1 MFCKEKVEKKID
13 VSKNV
18 EGGGRDTPPS
28 PFPLIQSLMVLYL
41 SRAALLDRILDTVDE
56 ETNFINVDER
66 NKQVEETSSHKG
78 GRANNK
84 NFSSEP
90 YSLV

>member
-1 MFCKEKVEKKID
+1 MCQKIL
-13 VSKNV
+13 K
-18 EGGGRDTPPS
+18 GGAGHS
-28 PFPLIQSLMVLYL
+28 SFSLSIQSLMVLYL

>member
-1 MFCKEKVEKKID
+1 
-13 VSKNV
+13 
-18 EGGGRDTPPS
+18 
-28 PFPLIQSLMVLYL
+28 MVLYLSIYLGLLYWTVFWILDGSISIYL

-66 NKQVEETSSHKG
+66 NKQVEETSSHEG
-78 GRANNK
+78 GRTNHK

-90 YSLV
+90 YYLV